1 RWLKSSTS
9 IAPSKAPANRWKPGR
24 WSMRELEFLPAWYP
38 QLRQR
43 KRLMVLQGWMSLLVI
58 AGLALWLSL
67 INRNISADEA
77 QLRALTADLSRTQLE
92 LHTLDDLLSLQKQL
106 RVQDQVMAQIG
117 LHVETTRLINALES
131 A

>member
-1 RWLKSSTS
+1 
-9 IAPSKAPANRWKPGR
+9 
-24 WSMRELEFLPAWYP
+24 
-38 QLRQR
+38 R

-92 LHTLDDLLSLQKQL
+92 LHKLDDLLSLQKQL

-131 A
+131 AMSRDMSLLDLSIAVSE